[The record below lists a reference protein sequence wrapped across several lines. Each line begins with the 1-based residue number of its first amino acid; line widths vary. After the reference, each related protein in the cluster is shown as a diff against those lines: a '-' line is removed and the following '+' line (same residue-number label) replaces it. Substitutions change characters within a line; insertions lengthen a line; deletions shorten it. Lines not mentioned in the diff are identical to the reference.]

1 MYSNSFVTQNQKS
14 VRDKSRT
21 AGIQKMQLSEML
33 GNQSM
38 VIQCCGGEG
47 RTKRKHFT
55 DEEDG
60 KLEQLVKQ
68 YGQDH
73 WVEIAVIME
82 GRTAR
87 QCRDRWKHYLHP
99 VTSEPWSEEDRATLE
114 RLHTELGPNWKMLA
128 FHFPGRTDV
137 QVKNEYYKIQG
148 GQNKRRGTAFEVE
161 MLNKHLDEGKTLIDM
176 QVPVRSNESEI
187 IAIADAFFSD
197 TALSSETGDLPPDFI
212 IIDFKASEKAGL
224 THNQKI
230 VYAEIERSGGIVM
243 GGPFKGA
250 KIPKG
255 TKVKIERPK

>member
-47 RTKRKHFT
+47 RKKGKRFT
-55 DEEDG
+55 VDEDG
-60 KLEQLVKQ
+60 KLGQLVEQ
-68 YGQDH
+68 YGPSN
-73 WVEIAVIME
+73 WLEIAKFME

-99 VTSEPWSEEDRATLE
+99 DTSEPWTEEERATLE
-114 RLHTELGPNWKMLA
+114 RLHKRMGPDWKKLA
-128 FHFPGRTDV
+128 SYFPGRTDV

-148 GQNKRRGTAFEVE
+148 GRNKRRGTAFEVE
-161 MLNKHLDEGKTLIDM
+161 MLNKHLDDGKTLIDM
-176 QVPVRSNESEI
+176 QVPVQSNESEI
-187 IAIADAFFSD
+187 TAIADAFFSES
-197 TALSSETGDLPPDFI
+197 ALSSETGDLPPDFVMF
-212 IIDFKASEKAGL
+212 DFKASEKAGL
-224 THNQKI
+224 THNQAA
-230 VYAEIERSGGIVM
+230 VYPEIEKSGGTVM